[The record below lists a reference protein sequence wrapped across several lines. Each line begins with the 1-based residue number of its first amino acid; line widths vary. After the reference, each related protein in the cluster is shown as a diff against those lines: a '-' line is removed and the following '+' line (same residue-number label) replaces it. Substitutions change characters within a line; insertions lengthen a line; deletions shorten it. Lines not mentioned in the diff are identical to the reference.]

1 MNKNTIVTETELLT
15 DYRFYSFLTKA
26 DFGDKPPIVNSLMA
40 DSLSQPA
47 RKWLDK
53 ALANGLLKLVKLEL
67 EDVLSMPGEYLTIGI
82 SIGEAYSVWYA
93 LQNGLIAI
101 GNSGYWQKI
110 SLENIRVIRHA
121 NPAMLFEAIHKIN
134 NTTDAAERRLSMSA
148 KQKQRR

>member
-1 MNKNTIVTETELLT
+1 MNKNSIVIETELLT
-15 DYRFYSFLTKA
+15 DPRFYSFLTKA

-40 DSLSQPA
+40 GSLSEPA
-47 RKWLDK
+47 
-53 ALANGLLKLVKLEL
+53 GLLKLVKPEL

-101 GNSGYWQKI
+101 GYSGYWQKI
-110 SLENIRVIRHA
+110 SLDNIRVIRHA
-121 NPAMLFEAIHKIN
+121 NPAMLFEAIHKVN
-134 NTTDAAERRLSMSA
+134 NTTDAAERRLSMST